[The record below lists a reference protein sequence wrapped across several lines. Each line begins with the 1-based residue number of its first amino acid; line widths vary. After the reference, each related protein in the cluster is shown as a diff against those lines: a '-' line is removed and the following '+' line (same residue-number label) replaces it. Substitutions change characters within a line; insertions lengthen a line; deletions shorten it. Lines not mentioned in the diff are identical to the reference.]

1 MHQQTRT
8 KGAGYEMGK
17 YIVLLPGII
26 LTGLGIYTILL
37 YTKKVRHLQE
47 EGYEVT
53 ATIIKITG
61 SQKQRKAIISYTVN
75 GEIIEKE
82 LDYYSNHMKVGD
94 KVKLYVSKENPRIF
108 VSAETVPVLTGILTA
123 FVGVLV
129 TFIWFSS
136 FS

>member
-1 MHQQTRT
+1 
-8 KGAGYEMGK
+8 MGK

-94 KVKLYVSKENPRIF
+94 AKKTHE
-108 VSAETVPVLTGILTA
+108 
-123 FVGVLV
+123 
-129 TFIWFSS
+129 FSS
-136 FS
+136 VQKQYRY